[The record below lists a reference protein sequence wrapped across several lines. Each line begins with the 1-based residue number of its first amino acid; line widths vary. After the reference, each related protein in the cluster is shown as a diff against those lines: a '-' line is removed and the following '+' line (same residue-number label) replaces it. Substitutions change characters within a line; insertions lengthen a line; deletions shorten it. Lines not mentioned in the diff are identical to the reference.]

1 MTTRASLLINLDS
14 RQSKKAYQE
23 VFEACQDN
31 GIEIITRY
39 EMGKGIDLQEL
50 VKTILRAQPALLV
63 VAAGDGTVSR
73 VLGYLA
79 GSPIEVGIV
88 PLGTT
93 NNFARSLNIPLAVA
107 DAVETIAQ
115 CRASPIDL
123 GKIGQRYFTNV
134 VGVGMSARVAEIV
147 RDAQKRHW
155 GRLAYAFV
163 GLRCLLQH
171 KPFMVTVTDKDSELE
186 LYFETHQVIVANGR
200 YHAGQAI
207 VEDARVDNHELIV
220 FPIGGRG
227 RISFVLQMVKFYVGS
242 RKSARHASYLV
253 ARDINIYTS
262 APQPIEV
269 DGEEYHVSPLHLR
282 VAAGAVRV
290 RYRKEH

>member
-1 MTTRASLLINLDS
+1 MTTRASLVINLHS
-14 RQSKKAYQE
+14 RKGKKAYRE
-23 VFEACQDN
+23 VLRACQEY
-31 GIEIITRY
+31 GIEITTTYKI
-39 EMGKGIDLQEL
+39 GKGVDLKAL
-50 VKTILRAQPALLV
+50 VRTIRRAQPKLLL

-93 NNFARSLNIPLAVA
+93 NNFARSLAIPFEIDEAVKT
-107 DAVETIAQ
+107 VAQ
-115 CRASPIDL
+115 CEVSAIDL
-123 GKIGQRYFTNV
+123 GKIGRRHFANV
-134 VGVGMSARVAEIV
+134 VGVGMSAQVAEQV
-147 RDAQKRHW
+147 SDVQKKRW
-155 GRLAYAFV
+155 GRLAYALV

-207 VEDARVDNHELIV
+207 VDDARLDNRELIV

-227 RISFVLQMVKFYVGS
+227 RMSFVVQMVKFYVGS

-253 ARDINIYTS
+253 ARDINIFTS
-262 APQPIEV
+262 TPQPIEV
-269 DGEEYHVSPLHLR
+269 DGERYSADPLRLR
-282 VAAGAVRV
+282 VAPGAVQV
-290 RYRKEH
+290 RYKTN